1 MSGRPV
7 PFGRVAMIAT
17 PLFLLAIQPAPSSR
31 PEPPFLA
38 SGPALPSLAAFDAW
52 LAPAGARRATPV
64 VTPADLAVALG
75 GPARRLALFA
85 VEDAA
90 ERAERRFL
98 EDLPHGVSI
107 GAAAERHRLDPLLVA
122 AVVKVESRFSPR
134 AVSPRGAV
142 GLMQV
147 LPATAARYGRV
158 DLHDPHENLDA
169 GCRYLAS
176 LLDLH
181 DGDLSLALAAYN
193 AGPAVVARYGG
204 IPPFRETRRYVA
216 RVMGRYEES
225 RRRVEEAVM
234 RAEDPFLPSRVTA
247 ATKAVL
253 R

>member
-1 MSGRPV
+1 MPGRPV

-31 PEPPFLA
+31 PELPFLA
-38 SGPALPSLAAFDAW
+38 TGPALPSLAAFDAW
-52 LAPAGARRATPV
+52 VAPGGERRASPV
-64 VTPADLAVALG
+64 VTSADLAAALG
-75 GPARRLALFA
+75 APARHLAAFA
-85 VEDAA
+85 VENAA
-90 ERAERRFL
+90 ERAARRLL
-98 EDLPHGVSI
+98 EDLPYGASI
-107 GAAAERHRLDPLLVA
+107 RAAAERHRLDPLLVA
-122 AVVKVESRFSPR
+122 AVVRVESRFSPR

-147 LPATAARYGRV
+147 LPTTAAHYGRA

-176 LLDLH
+176 LLDLY

-247 ATKAVL
+247 ATTAAL